1 MISHTTFLS
10 FTDWQEMMT
19 REAKQHMN
27 GGMGPYELKRTFTDT
42 LKVYES
48 DPFSNRAPSQNR
60 STVKCLKL
68 KILKTFSRKIA
79 NSCPDDPSREANE
92 HPTSSISGNKNPCEQ
107 HSIPAP

>member
-1 MISHTTFLS
+1 
-10 FTDWQEMMT
+10 MMT

-79 NSCPDDPSREANE
+79 NSTLSLLRIINAHASLQNKSKI
-92 HPTSSISGNKNPCEQ
+92 SSLFILIEYQQLRHLKHQ
-107 HSIPAP
+107 RTWLK